1 MTSSIEQLDHVY
13 IKREQR
19 KFYDEVKN
27 NLWRSEILVH
37 VGLSEKYKN
46 KHQRE
51 VQSAYFGHTTF
62 SIFPAC
68 SYLWDIDGKIIF
80 ESVTITSELPDYSRP
95 AAITCVLRVI
105 DYWRDKYQHLPL
117 RLNAK
122 IWGDGMASQFR
133 SRFVFKSFSIVDS
146 SVNLMWCYNERHH
159 GNRLRDG
166 TEGALKYCVY
176 RYVMSEICATDNPK
190 QFVKH
195 ADKSIKIITPLYL
208 LTEEVLIKPYD
219 IKEFPKI
226 KETLQIHMLK
236 CFFDQQKVAYLEFY
250 AMSTNE
256 KPLFT

>member
-1 MTSSIEQLDHVY
+1 
-13 IKREQR
+13 
-19 KFYDEVKN
+19 
-27 NLWRSEILVH
+27 
-37 VGLSEKYKN
+37 
-46 KHQRE
+46 
-51 VQSAYFGHTTF
+51 
-62 SIFPAC
+62 
-68 SYLWDIDGKIIF
+68 
-80 ESVTITSELPDYSRP
+80 
-95 AAITCVLRVI
+95 
-105 DYWRDKYQHLPL
+105 
-117 RLNAK
+117 
-122 IWGDGMASQFR
+122 
-133 SRFVFKSFSIVDS
+133 
-146 SVNLMWCYNERHH
+146 MWCYNERHH

-226 KETLQIHMLK
+226 KETLQIRMLK